1 MESGILNAIGI
12 DPGIILIVVILFML
26 ILFLYMVKLSFK
38 MSRFTKKYKQFMRC
52 KDGISLEAAF
62 IKSFNQL
69 DTLTESSKN
78 HMEEIRRIKEIQDK
92 TLNKTAIEK

>member
-38 MSRFTKKYKQFMRC
+38 MSRFTKKYKQFMRG

-78 HMEEIRRIKEIQDK
+78 HGK
-92 TLNKTAIEK
+92 